1 MDDKSIIALFFDRS
15 EDAIAK
21 TDEKYGNYCFRIAH
35 NILENRED
43 AEESVNDTYMAAW
56 NAIPP
61 HKPSVLSTFLGKITR
76 RIAIDRWRARNAEK
90 RGGGETALAL
100 EELRACATGLP
111 GVEEEY
117 QRKEAIRVYL
127 RFLDML
133 PAAERNV
140 FLCRYWY
147 VEPVS
152 AIAEK
157 FGFTQSKV
165 KTMLHRT
172 RAKLQKQFKEEGL
185 L

>member
-43 AEESVNDTYMAAW
+43 AEESVSDTYMAAW

-76 RIAIDRWRARNAEK
+76 RIAIDHWRARNAEK

-100 EELRACATGLP
+100 EELRACVTGLP
-111 GVEEEY
+111 GVEEE
-117 QRKEAIRVYL
+117 
-127 RFLDML
+127 
-133 PAAERNV
+133 
-140 FLCRYWY
+140 
-147 VEPVS
+147 
-152 AIAEK
+152 
-157 FGFTQSKV
+157 
-165 KTMLHRT
+165 
-172 RAKLQKQFKEEGL
+172 
-185 L
+185 